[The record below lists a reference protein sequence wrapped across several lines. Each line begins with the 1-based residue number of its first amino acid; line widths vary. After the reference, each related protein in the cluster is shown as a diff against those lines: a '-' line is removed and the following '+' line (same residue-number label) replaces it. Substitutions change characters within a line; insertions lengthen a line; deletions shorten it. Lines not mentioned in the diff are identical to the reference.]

1 MTLFIGTKN
10 RKISMFQP
18 NFKYT
23 NKIVRLLARI
33 QAAREVFLIS
43 PLIPA
48 WERELQR
55 EALIKQT
62 HHTTSIEGNQLTL
75 EEVSLLIEG
84 KDIPAGEK
92 DKNEVKNYVDVLEY
106 IDSLEESTS
115 ITEKIFLEIH
125 RLTVKDILPAASAG
139 NYRKVRVVVGNPK
152 TGKITYVPP
161 EPEEVPLL
169 TRSLLEWLNSA
180 EALDLMPA
188 IQAGIAHYEI
198 ARIHPFLDGNGRTA
212 RALSTLILTKR
223 GFDTKKFFALE
234 EYYNE
239 DRQAYYSALADADA
253 KGGEL
258 TGWLEY
264 FLFGIAVE
272 TSRVENTV
280 KKLSS
285 DRSMKEKFGQIGLSN
300 RQIKAVG
307 YLKEKGRITNKEYQE
322 LCDVSQPTANR
333 DLQDMVDKNVLQQKG
348 KKSQQIIYVLNF

>member
-1 MTLFIGTKN
+1 
-10 RKISMFQP
+10 MFRP
-18 NFKYT
+18 DFKYT

-33 QAAREVFLIS
+33 QAAREVIMNS
-43 PLIPA
+43 HLIPA
-48 WERELQR
+48 WEKELQR

-75 EEVSLLIEG
+75 EEVSLLLAGE
-84 KDIPAGEK
+84 DVLAGEK
-92 DKNEVKNYVDVLEY
+92 DKKEVQNYVDVLEY
-106 IDSLEESTS
+106 IDSLEESTV
-115 ITEKIFLEIH
+115 IAEEILLEIH
-125 RLTVKDILPAASAG
+125 RLTVKDILPEVSAG

-152 TGKITYVPP
+152 TGKITYTPP

-169 TRSLLEWLNSA
+169 TQSLLEWLNSE
-180 EALDLMPA
+180 EAFDLLPA
-188 IQAGIAHYEI
+188 LQAGIAHYEL

-239 DRQAYYSALADADA
+239 DRQAYYSALADADS

-272 TSRVENTV
+272 ISRVENTV

-285 DRSMKEKFGQIGLSN
+285 DRSMKEKFGQIGLSG

-307 YLKEKGRITNKEYQE
+307 YIKEKGEITNKEYQE

-333 DLQDMVDKNVLQQKG
+333 DLQDLVDKSVLKQKG
-348 KKSQQIIYVLNF
+348 KKGQQMIYVLNF

>member
-1 MTLFIGTKN
+1 
-10 RKISMFQP
+10 MFQP

-33 QAAREVFLIS
+33 QAAREVIMNS
-43 PLIPA
+43 PMIPT

-84 KDIPAGEK
+84 NDVLAGEK
-92 DKNEVKNYVDVLEY
+92 DKKEVQNYVDVLEY
-106 IDSLEESTS
+106 IDSLEENST
-115 ITEKIFLEIH
+115 ITEEILLEIH
-125 RLTVKDILPAASAG
+125 RLTVKDILPGISAG
-139 NYRKVRVVVGNPK
+139 NYRNVRVVVGNPK
-152 TGKITYVPP
+152 TGKITYIPP
-161 EPEEVPLL
+161 VPEEIPLL
-169 TRSLLEWLNSA
+169 TISFLEWLNSE

-188 IQAGIAHYEI
+188 VQAGIAHYEL

-212 RALSTLILTKR
+212 RALATLILTKR

-239 DRQAYYSALADADA
+239 DRPAYYSALANADE
-253 KGGEL
+253 KGGDL
-258 TGWLEY
+258 TEWLEY

-272 TSRVENTV
+272 ISRVEKTV
-280 KKLSS
+280 IKLSS
-285 DRSMKEKFGQIGLSN
+285 DRSMKEKFGQIGLSS
-300 RQIKAVG
+300 RQIKAVE
-307 YLKEKGRITNKEYQE
+307 YIKEKGQITNKEYQR

-333 DLQDMVDKNVLQQKG
+333 DIQEMVDKSVLKQKG
-348 KKSQQIIYVLNF
+348 KTGQQIIYVLNF

>member
-1 MTLFIGTKN
+1 
-10 RKISMFQP
+10 MFQP

-33 QAAREVFLIS
+33 QAAREIIMNS
-43 PLIPA
+43 SLIPA
-48 WERELQR
+48 WEKELQR

-84 KDIPAGEK
+84 KDILAGEK
-92 DKNEVKNYVDVLEY
+92 DKKEVQNYVEVLEY
-106 IDSLEESTS
+106 VDSLEESNA
-115 ITEKIFLEIH
+115 IAEEILLEIH
-125 RLTVKDILPAASAG
+125 RLTVKDILPATSAG

-152 TGKITYVPP
+152 TGKITYSPP
-161 EPEEVPLL
+161 GPEEVPFL
-169 TRSLLEWLNSA
+169 TRSLLEWLNSE
-180 EALDLMPA
+180 EALDLLPA
-188 IQAGIAHYEI
+188 VQTGIAHYEI

-253 KGGEL
+253 KEGEL

-272 TSRVENTV
+272 ISRVENTV

-285 DRSMKEKFGQIGLSN
+285 DRSMKEKFGQIGLSR
-300 RQIKAVG
+300 RQIKAVE
-307 YLKEKGRITNKEYQE
+307 YIKEKGKITNKEYQE
-322 LCDVSQPTANR
+322 LCEVSASTAKR
-333 DLQDMVDKNVLQQKG
+333 DLQDMADKKALKQIGEKG
-348 KKSQQIIYVLNF
+348 QSIHYVLNF

>member
-1 MTLFIGTKN
+1 
-10 RKISMFQP
+10 MFQP

-33 QAAREVFLIS
+33 QAAREIIMNS

-48 WERELQR
+48 WEKELQR

-84 KDIPAGEK
+84 KDILAGEK
-92 DKNEVKNYVDVLEY
+92 DKKEVQNYVDVLGY
-106 IDSLEESTS
+106 IDSLEESNA
-115 ITEKIFLEIH
+115 IAEEIFLEIH
-125 RLTVKDILPAASAG
+125 RLTVNDILPAASAG

-152 TGKITYVPP
+152 TGKITYSPP
-161 EPEEVPLL
+161 GPEEVPFL

-188 IQAGIAHYEI
+188 VQAGIAHYEI

-223 GFDTKKFFALE
+223 GFNTKKFFALE

-239 DRQAYYSALADADA
+239 DRQAYYSALADADE
-253 KGGEL
+253 KGEL

-264 FLFGIAVE
+264 FLFGITVE

-300 RQIKAVG
+300 RQIRAVG
-307 YLKEKGRITNKEYQE
+307 YLKEKGQITNKEYQE
-322 LCDVSQPTANR
+322 LCEVSASTAKR
-333 DLQDMVDKNVLQQKG
+333 DLQDMTDKKVLKQIGEKG
-348 KKSQQIIYVLNF
+348 QSIHYELNFKS

>member
-1 MTLFIGTKN
+1 
-10 RKISMFQP
+10 MFQP

-33 QAAREVFLIS
+33 QAAREIAMNS

-48 WERELQR
+48 WEKELQR

-75 EEVSLLIEG
+75 EEVSLLIAG
-84 KDIPAGEK
+84 KDVLAGEK
-92 DKNEVKNYVDVLEY
+92 DKKEVQNYVDVLEY
-106 IDSLEESTS
+106 IDSLEESTA
-115 ITEKIFLEIH
+115 ITEEILLEIH
-125 RLTVKDILPAASAG
+125 RLTVKDILLEASAG

-152 TGKITYVPP
+152 TGKITYTPP
-161 EPEEVPLL
+161 EPEEVSLL
-169 TRSLLEWLNSA
+169 TRSLLEWLNSE

-188 IQAGIAHYEI
+188 VQAGITHYEI

-234 EYYNE
+234 EYYND
-239 DRQAYYSALADADA
+239 DRPAYYSALATADS
-253 KGGEL
+253 KGSDL
-258 TGWLEY
+258 TEWLEY

-272 TSRVENTV
+272 ISRVENTV

-285 DRSMKEKFGQIGLSN
+285 DRSMKEKYGQIGLSS
-300 RQIKAVG
+300 RQIKAIG
-307 YLKEKGRITNKEYQE
+307 YVKEKGEITNREYQE

-333 DLQDMVDKNVLQQKG
+333 DLQEMVDKNVLKQNG
-348 KKSQQIIYVLNF
+348 KKGQQIIYVLNF